1 MAGKD
6 KMKLGDKEFE
16 IRQGR
21 LVFIPKGTVHSAKAT
36 SKELLKVLSIQAPNF
51 DGKDRVAVE

>member
-1 MAGKD
+1 
-6 KMKLGDKEFE
+6 MKLGDKEFE